1 MHDLLWIHIRYP
13 MFVGVYSLM
22 DLMGR
27 QGVERAK
34 SVDWS
39 GRAEAHQK
47 HQKHKKCMDKC
58 WKMLVSWCPL
68 LFSGWKSWNMP
79 CKQMNILWLK
89 LGSPPLNIRVLMEL
103 WSTQLLANRSTAGRP
118 WSQLHHEAFKD
129 FWLKSMGW
137 FEWGWQKR
145 RLYGVHLKIL
155 KVYSIGPPK
164 GETFMSETM
173 IPIGCYRHFRTT
185 GRWML
190 IEYIA
195 WLMLD
200 GHGETLGGLWRSK

>member
-58 WKMLVSWCPL
+58 LKMRVSSGVPFYSQDENLGTCHANRWISYGWSLGAPL
-68 LFSGWKSWNMP
+68 WISESWWSCDQHSCWRIAQLREGHEVN
-79 CKQMNILWLK
+79 CIAK
-89 LGSPPLNIRVLMEL
+89 LSKIFGLNQWDGASEVGKTKVFV
-103 WSTQLLANRSTAGRP
+103 WSTLKDLKGVQYRAPKKVKHSWAKP
-118 WSQLHHEAFKD
+118 WYNDTYRMLQAF
-129 FWLKSMGW
+129 
-137 FEWGWQKR
+137 
-145 RLYGVHLKIL
+145 
-155 KVYSIGPPK
+155 
-164 GETFMSETM
+164 
-173 IPIGCYRHFRTT
+173 
-185 GRWML
+185 
-190 IEYIA
+190 
-195 WLMLD
+195 
-200 GHGETLGGLWRSK
+200 